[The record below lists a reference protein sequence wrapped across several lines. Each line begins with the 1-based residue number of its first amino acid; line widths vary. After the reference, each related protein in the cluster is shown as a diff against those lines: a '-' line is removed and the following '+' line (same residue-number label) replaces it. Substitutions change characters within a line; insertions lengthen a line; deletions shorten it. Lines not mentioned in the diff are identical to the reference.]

1 MSSAT
6 ESVLLSSTTEVVLTT
21 SATEGVLATSPTE
34 GEISELG
41 VTSFRE
47 ASLFACGLMWAASIS
62 LVSGEIID
70 ERSSGGGDG
79 GADECGESES
89 ICATSGLLL
98 RG

>member
-6 ESVLLSSTTEVVLTT
+6 EAVLLSS
-21 SATEGVLATSPTE
+21 ATEGDLATSETE

-47 ASLFACGLMWAASIS
+47 ASLFACGFVWAGSIS
-62 LVSGEIID
+62 LVTGVLIN

-79 GADECGESES
+79 TADERGERES
-89 ICATSGLLL
+89 ILATSGLLL

>member
-6 ESVLLSSTTEVVLTT
+6 EAVLLSS
-21 SATEGVLATSPTE
+21 ATEGDLATSETE

-41 VTSFRE
+41 VTSFLE
-47 ASLFACGLMWAASIS
+47 ASLFACGFVWAGSVS
-62 LVSGEIID
+62 LVTGVLIY

-79 GADECGESES
+79 TTDERGERES
-89 ICATSGLLL
+89 ILATSGLLL

>member
-1 MSSAT
+1 
-6 ESVLLSSTTEVVLTT
+6 
-21 SATEGVLATSPTE
+21 
-34 GEISELG
+34 
-41 VTSFRE
+41 
-47 ASLFACGLMWAASIS
+47 MWAASIS
-62 LVSGEIID
+62 LVSGEITD

>member
-6 ESVLLSSTTEVVLTT
+6 EAVLLSS
-21 SATEGVLATSPTE
+21 ATEGDLATSETE

-47 ASLFACGLMWAASIS
+47 ASLFACGLTGVLIN
-62 LVSGEIID
+62 

-79 GADECGESES
+79 TAEERGERES
-89 ICATSGLLL
+89 ILATSGLLL